1 MLDHP
6 MKPVIFAQ
14 IEPTTK
20 CNFTCGFCCG
30 RQMDQSNLSL
40 AQFKQTLKIF
50 PDIQHLELQGEGEP
64 LIHPEF
70 FEMIDFA
77 STRGINLSFITNG
90 SLLTDAN
97 IQRILESNITSIR
110 ISLET
115 TDPDKFKQIRGGS
128 FTVVEQ
134 GIIRLMAARSQRGL
148 DKPSVG
154 FALTVLASTLVDMPS
169 IFELYCRLNLD
180 GGIAI
185 QALNRMPQYT
195 QVYDEMMQTEYLIR
209 EKHQAEYQTYMTS
222 EIIQKIWREKSHYTH
237 FYDELFKPR
246 PADLA
251 KGRLAVC
258 PWLEEGIN
266 IDRHGRVTPCC
277 MVKGESWSF
286 GRLEDLDRESI
297 LKERAKLAEQLKE
310 GKIPVPCQ
318 NCHIAAAI
326 ID

>member
-1 MLDHP
+1 MN
-6 MKPVIFAQ
+6 PVIFAQ

-20 CNFTCGFCCG
+20 CNFICGFCCG
-30 RQMDQSNLSL
+30 RQMDQSNLSPSK
-40 AQFKQTLKIF
+40 FKQVLDLF

-70 FEMIDFA
+70 FEMIDLA
-77 STRGINLSFITNG
+77 SKRGINLSFITNG

-97 IQRILESNITSIR
+97 IQKILDNNITSIR

-115 TDPDKFKQIRGGS
+115 LNPEKFQKIRGGS
-128 FTVVEQ
+128 FAVVEK
-134 GIIRLMAARSQRGL
+134 GIMRLMAARSQRRL

-154 FALTVLASTLVDMPS
+154 FALTVLASTLSDMPS
-169 IFELYCRLNLD
+169 IFEFYCRLGLD

-185 QALNRMPQYT
+185 QALNKMPQYT
-195 QVYDEMMQTEYLIR
+195 QSYDETMQTEYLIR
-209 EKHQAEYQTYMTS
+209 EKHQGEYQTYMTS
-222 EIIQKIWREKSHYTH
+222 EIVQKIWQQKSPHTH
-237 FYDELFKPR
+237 FYDELFKAR
-246 PADLA
+246 PVDLE

-286 GRLEDLDRESI
+286 GSLEDLDRKTI
-297 LKERAKLAEQLKE
+297 LLERAKLADQLKGGE
-310 GKIPVPCQ
+310 IPVPCQ
-318 NCHIAAAI
+318 DCHIAAMIVA
-326 ID
+326 

>member
-1 MLDHP
+1 MN
-6 MKPVIFAQ
+6 PVLFAQ

-40 AQFKQTLKIF
+40 SKFKQVLDLF

-70 FEMIDFA
+70 FEMIDLA
-77 STRGINLSFITNG
+77 SEREINLSFITNG

-97 IQRILESNITSIR
+97 IQKILNSNITSIR

-115 TDPDKFKQIRGGS
+115 ADPEKFQKIRGGS
-128 FTVVEQ
+128 FAVVEK
-134 GIIRLMAARSQRGL
+134 GISRLITARFQRRL
-148 DKPSVG
+148 AKPSVG
-154 FALTVLASTLVDMPS
+154 FAVTVLASTLSDLPS
-169 IFELYCRLNLD
+169 IFELYCRLGLD

-185 QALNRMPQYT
+185 QALNKMPQYT
-195 QVYDEMMQTEYLIR
+195 QSYGEMMQTEYLIR
-209 EKHQAEYQTYMTS
+209 EQHQVEYQTYMTS
-222 EIIQKIWREKSHYTH
+222 AIVQKIWQEKSPYTH

-246 PADLA
+246 PADLE
-251 KGRLAVC
+251 KGKLAVC

-286 GRLEDLDRESI
+286 GTLENLDRETI
-297 LKERAKLAEQLKE
+297 LRERSKLADQLKA
-310 GKIPVPCQ
+310 GQIPDPCQ
-318 NCHIAAAI
+318 DCHIAAGIVA
-326 ID
+326 

>member
-1 MLDHP
+1 MN
-6 MKPVIFAQ
+6 PVLFAQ

-40 AQFKQTLKIF
+40 SNFKQVLDLF

-70 FEMIDFA
+70 FEMIDLA
-77 STRGINLSFITNG
+77 NKKGINLSFITNG

-97 IQRILESNITSIR
+97 IQKILNSNITSIR

-115 TDPDKFKQIRGGS
+115 ADLEKFQKIRGGS
-128 FTVVEQ
+128 FAVVEK
-134 GIIRLMAARSQRGL
+134 GIMRLMAERSQHGL

-154 FALTVLASTLVDMPS
+154 FALTVLASTLSDMPS
-169 IFELYCRLNLD
+169 IFELYCRLGLD

-185 QALNRMPQYT
+185 QSLNKMLQYT
-195 QVYDEMMQTEYLIR
+195 QSYEEMMQTEYLIR
-209 EKHQAEYQTYMTS
+209 EKHQEEYQIYMTS
-222 EIIQKIWREKSHYTH
+222 EIMQKIWQEKSPYSH
-237 FYDELFKPR
+237 FYDELFKAR
-246 PADLA
+246 PADLE
-251 KGRLAVC
+251 KGKLAIC

-266 IDRHGRVTPCC
+266 VDRHGRVTPCC

-286 GRLEDLDRESI
+286 GTLENLDRKTI
-297 LKERAKLAEQLKE
+297 LRERSKLADQLKA
-310 GKIPVPCQ
+310 GQLPIPCQ
-318 NCHIAAAI
+318 DCHIAAAI
-326 ID
+326 VA